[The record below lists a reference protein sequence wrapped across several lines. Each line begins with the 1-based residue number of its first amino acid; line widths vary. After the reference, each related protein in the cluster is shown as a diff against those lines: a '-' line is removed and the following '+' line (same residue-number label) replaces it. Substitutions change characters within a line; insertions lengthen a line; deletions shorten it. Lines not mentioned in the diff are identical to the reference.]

1 MSVLYRI
8 TNRVDGKRYIGVAVC
23 AQKRWREHRHRARS
37 GGGFKLHAAMRK
49 HGIENFEMQVIA
61 TLPTDE
67 EAKIAER
74 IAIAIETPEYNL
86 TAGGEGVR
94 ATPEVRAKISAK
106 SAGRK
111 PSPETVAKLRAA
123 RLAQGYIPPPT
134 FTPEHR
140 AKMRAAQLG
149 KKQSEETKAKRSAAL
164 KRAYAEGRRTT
175 HFKTGRR
182 GPDGRCL
189 PKDP

>member
-1 MSVLYRI
+1 MSVLYQI
-8 TNRVDGKRYIGVAVC
+8 TNRVDGKRYVGVAVC
-23 AQKRWREHRHRARS
+23 AQKRWREHQHHART

-67 EAKIAER
+67 EVKIAER

-86 TAGGEGVR
+86 TAGGDGVR
-94 ATPEVRAKISAK
+94 ATPEVRAKLSAAFK
-106 SAGRK
+106 GRGLT
-111 PSPETVAKLRAA
+111 EAQRAKIKAA
-123 RLAQGYIPPPT
+123 RALQTNVKCGPFDAT
-134 FTPEHR
+134 HR

-149 KKQSEETKAKRSAAL
+149 KKQSEATKAKRSESL

-175 HFKTGRR
+175 HFKTGKR

-189 PKDP
+189 PKDA